1 MASTQLCCKR
11 PKGKAA
17 IRPNKIA
24 LTVSRFM
31 ARLAILTSSHKSTR
45 KAAEKPDI
53 QKGPPDFQKGPAAS
67 KRDQYRFYRYWP
79 EPATRQSE
87 TGHSIVSIGTGKRGG
102 GVRAFNASFTKD
114 GGTQSA
120 WRRQSKE
127 AVSVFE

>member
-1 MASTQLCCKR
+1 
-11 PKGKAA
+11 
-17 IRPNKIA
+17 
-24 LTVSRFM
+24 M
-31 ARLAILTSSHKSTR
+31 ARLAILTISHKSTR

-67 KRDQYRFYRYWP
+67 KRDQYRF
-79 EPATRQSE
+79 
-87 TGHSIVSIGTGKRGG
+87 IGTGRNRPLANPKPATQLSVSGPASAV